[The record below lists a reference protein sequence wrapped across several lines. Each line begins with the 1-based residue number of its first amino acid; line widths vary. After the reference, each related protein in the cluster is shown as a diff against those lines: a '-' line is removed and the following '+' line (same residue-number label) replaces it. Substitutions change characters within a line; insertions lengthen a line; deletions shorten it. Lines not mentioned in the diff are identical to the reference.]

1 MRRIFH
7 SKIFIPLLAVT
18 LLFANCKKGDTGP
31 AGPAGPT
38 GANGAAGPQGPQG
51 DPGTANVIYSAWLD
65 VAFIADTVHNGATV
79 DTVGYH
85 ADIIPTKLDSAM
97 LANGEM
103 KVYFNFGSASDP
115 DIVPLPFI
123 FPIDNGTSGTA
134 FLNVDFLL
142 QDIYLSSNLNLSTI
156 TQNGVKFGQYRYIL
170 IPGSV
175 VTTRTVR
182 PPDWKD
188 YNAVKAFYG
197 LKD

>member
-7 SKIFIPLLAVT
+7 SNIFMPLLAVT
-18 LLFANCKKGDTGP
+18 LLFANCKKGDDGATGP
-31 AGPAGPT
+31 AGPA

-97 LANGEM
+97 LSNGEM

-115 DIVPLPFI
+115 DVVPLPFI
-123 FPIDNGTSGTA
+123 FPLNDGSGLTA
-134 FLNVDFLL
+134 YLNVDFLI
-142 QDIYLSSNLNLSTI
+142 QDILLTSNIDLSSVESGGI
-156 TQNGVKFGQYRYIL
+156 KFWQYRYIL
-170 IPGSV
+170 IPGGT

-182 PPDWKD
+182 QPDWNN

>member
-1 MRRIFH
+1 MRRIFY
-7 SKIFIPLLAVT
+7 SKVFIPLLAVT
-18 LLFANCKKGDTGP
+18 LLFANCKKGDDGATGP
-31 AGPAGPT
+31 AGPA

-65 VAFIADTVHNGATV
+65 VEFTADTVHNGATV
-79 DTVGYH
+79 DTIGYF

-97 LANGEM
+97 LSNGEM

-123 FPIDNGTSGTA
+123 FPINNGASGTIY
-134 FLNVDFLL
+134 LNVDFLI
-142 QDIYLSSNLNLSTI
+142 QDIYLTSNIDLSSV
-156 TQNGVKFGQYRYIL
+156 TQNGVKYWQYRYIL
-170 IPGSV
+170 IPGGT

-182 PPDWKD
+182 PPDWND